1 MDIFENDRKASQ
13 LTKLVNQRCEACGR
27 VFSLLY
33 KARFDSSLGAYV
45 DDGYDYVGDTCG
57 CESTFTPD
65 DGELSMSEWV
75 DTLNAARHKSVT
87 DHAVLFEME
96 LDASPTASELRTI
109 LNLFEPTE
117 HLVPIDMAA
126 NNSYAVGFMPDGLAN
141 LLDYDLRYYKQAV
154 SKLMDDECLLMD
166 IASTKGLPQGALYEV
181 VVKDIPTYIF
191 RNLPDGEKE

>member
-1 MDIFENDRKASQ
+1 MDIFENDRKVSQ

-27 VFSLLY
+27 VFPVLY
-33 KARFDSSLGAYV
+33 KARFDSSTGV
-45 DDGYDYVGDTCG
+45 FINDGYDYVGETCA
-57 CESTFTPD
+57 CEADFAPD
-65 DGELSMSEWV
+65 EGDPSISEWI
-75 DTLNAARHKSVT
+75 DSMNAARHKAVT

-96 LDASPTASELRTI
+96 LDASPTASELQAI

-126 NNSYAVGFMPDGLAN
+126 NNSYAVGFMPDSLAN
-141 LLDYDLRYYKQAV
+141 LLDYDLRYYEQAI

-166 IASTKGLPQGALYEV
+166 IAATKSLPYGALYEV

-191 RNLPDGEKE
+191 RLPDGEKE